1 MFHIATPLYR
11 YEYLERIYQSIPKHE
26 DITWH
31 IAKAKHRPPLTFDF
45 LQDPRVK
52 IYEID
57 CPDSD
62 TVSKRNTIF
71 DHITD
76 GYFYLLDDDTIFL
89 EEAYHVYNEYQQQ
102 NFVGLIIGNQLLSLH
117 SRLMNKAKKPT
128 SDPTTTQTDTGMAIC
143 HYSVLNYVRWAWSP
157 ANARYDNDF
166 FFWSRCFSYF
176 GDESTLVVDKVF
188 TVYNHFGPKIRVRKQ
203 LLGLKIH
210 FDIYNIYAMQAYETI
225 GKLRLIFQ
233 ETFQLKRVINQKNK
247 FPYRQ

>member
-102 NFVGLIIGNQLLSLH
+102 NFVGLIMGSQDHCGKTLEPTLISENPSLT
-117 SRLMNKAKKPT
+117 RM
-128 SDPTTTQTDTGMAIC
+128 DTGMAIA
-143 HYSVLNYVRWAWSP
+143 HNSVLRHVKWAWSP
-157 ANARYDNDF
+157 KDVFYENDCL
-166 FFWSRCFSYF
+166 FWSRCYVYF
-176 GDESTLVVDKVF
+176 GKARTINVNTCIST
-188 TVYNHFGPKIRVRKQ
+188 YNRFGAKIRVRKQ

-210 FDIYNIYAMQAYETI
+210 FDIYNIHVVQAYKVI
-225 GKLRLIFQ
+225 GNLRLIFQ